1 MSSGELEALLQ
12 AEVQRPVAPS
22 VAQPIAA
29 IAEAAKQRHGAV
41 AATLFYGSCLGRE
54 TLEGRIAD
62 LYLLVDSYADAHRSG
77 LSALANRA
85 LPPNVYYLETRD
97 AEGAV
102 VRAKYAVCSLADF
115 AAGAGGRW
123 FHPYL
128 WARFAQPCRL
138 VYSRDADVRAQ
149 VTSVLARS
157 VLHTVTEGAALMQSN
172 FTVEDLWT
180 ATFRETYRTE
190 LRAEGPDRVKDLYDA
205 NRQYFEALGKAALFA
220 LKVPAVAGQDGA
232 PAGPTRYAC
241 PAPGGSPQSKW
252 RLRRVQ
258 GKLLSVLRLMKAA
271 FTFADGP
278 DYLAWKIE
286 RHSGVAVTLTPW
298 QRRHP
303 LLAAPLLF
311 WQLYRRGA
319 FR

>member
-1 MSSGELEALLQ
+1 VSSGELEALLQ

-22 VAQPIAA
+22 VAQSIAA
-29 IAEAAKQRHGAV
+29 IAEAARQRHGAV

-62 LYLLVDSYADAHRSG
+62 LYLLVDSYAGAHRSR

-97 AEGAV
+97 AEGAI

-138 VYSRDADVRAQ
+138 VYSRDREVGAQ
-149 VTSVLARS
+149 VTAVLARS
-157 VLHTVTEGAALMQSN
+157 VLHTVKEGAALMQSG
-172 FTVEDLWT
+172 FTAEDLWT
-180 ATFRETYRTE
+180 AVFRETYRTE

-205 NRQYFEALGKAALFA
+205 NRQYFEAAAKAALAA
-220 LKVPAVAGQDGA
+220 LSIPADAGEQGA
-232 PAGPTRYAC
+232 SGQPARYRRPAQGGPPR
-241 PAPGGSPQSKW
+241 SKW
-252 RLRRVQ
+252 RLRRAQ
-258 GKLLSVLRLMKAA
+258 GKLLSVLRLTKAA
-271 FTFADGP
+271 FTFAGGP

-286 RHSGVAVTLTPW
+286 RHSGVAVALTPW